1 LSSKYTDYSGVLV
14 RKRWYPAGPQG
25 SPGTGGP
32 GVRGPEMRG
41 IPRIVDFTI
50 ALIALLFLSPVLLLI
65 ALVVLICDPGPV
77 IFRHRRVGRDGKT
90 FGCLKFRSMYV
101 GAEERLRTLLESD
114 PELRAQWER
123 DQKLDEDPRITRI
136 GAMLRVTSLD
146 ELPQLVNV
154 IRGEMSLVG
163 PRPIVAAEVPRYG
176 RFIDSYYCVRPGLTG
191 LWQVT
196 GRSSTTYRR
205 RVAADVYYA
214 RSRSLLFDAKI
225 LFATIPAVVA
235 GRGSV

>member
-1 LSSKYTDYSGVLV
+1 
-14 RKRWYPAGPQG
+14 
-25 SPGTGGP
+25 
-32 GVRGPEMRG
+32 MRG
-41 IPRIVDFTI
+41 MPRVVDLAI
-50 ALIALLFLSPVLLLI
+50 ALIALLFLTPLLLLI
-65 ALVVLICDPGPV
+65 ALAVLICDPGPV
-77 IFRHRRVGRDGKT
+77 VFRHRRIGRDGKT

-101 GAEERLRTLLESD
+101 GAEERLKTILEADSD
-114 PELRAQWER
+114 LRAQWER
-123 DQKLDEDPRITRI
+123 DQKLDKDPRITSI
-136 GAMLRVTSLD
+136 GAVLRGTSLD
-146 ELPQLVNV
+146 ELPQLINV

-176 RFIDSYYCVRPGLTG
+176 RFIESYYCVRPGLTG

-205 RVAADVYYA
+205 RVATDVYYA

-235 GRGSV
+235 GRGSM

>member
-1 LSSKYTDYSGVLV
+1 MSSNHADYSAALV
-14 RKRWYPAGPQG
+14 RKRWYPADPDAA
-25 SPGTGGP
+25 PE
-32 GVRGPEMRG
+32 VRGM
-41 IPRIVDFTI
+41 PRVIDITI
-50 ALIALLFLSPVLLLI
+50 ALVALVFLTPLLVVIALIVM
-65 ALVVLICDPGPV
+65 ICDPGPV
-77 IFRHRRVGRDGKT
+77 IFKHRRVGQGGKT

-101 GAEERLRTLLESD
+101 GAEERLTKILAAN

-123 DQKLDEDPRITRI
+123 DQKLDNDPRITRI
-136 GAMLRVTSLD
+136 GAVLRVTSLD
-146 ELPQLVNV
+146 ELPQLINV

-176 RFIDSYYCVRPGLTG
+176 RFIQSYYRVRPGLTG

-205 RVAADVYYA
+205 RVATDVFYA
-214 RSRSLLFDAKI
+214 RSRSLLFDTKI

-235 GRGSV
+235 GRGSM